1 MKLKVLHLISST
13 GFFGAEN
20 VVVTLALEQAR
31 LGLDARVGVFRNSSN
46 PYTEVAEAAEREGV
60 KSVVF
65 DCSGKF
71 DAGAVMRIR
80 AYIKEEGIGL
90 VHSHGYKSN
99 FYALLAA
106 KLAGVKAAAT
116 CHNWTKTSGKMI
128 GYMFLDRFLLR
139 RFDIVSAVSEQLRS
153 EVLKSGVPAGKVK
166 YIPNGIDTVKFA
178 PTGARGKVRSGLGI
192 QEDAAVIGSLGRMS
206 VEKGYGEL
214 IEALPSILEE
224 VPGAVLL
231 LAGEGPDRP
240 QFEAAAAAAGVS
252 GKVIF
257 AGMSKDAS
265 GLLEAMDVFILPS
278 RNEGMPL
285 ALLEAMAAGKPV
297 IATGIGAIPAVI
309 TSGSNG
315 ILIAGQHPGD
325 IAGAVKSLLKDRG
338 AAARMAAAGRET
350 VKGRFSA
357 REMAEQF
364 ISLYGAE

>member
-20 VVVTLALEQAR
+20 VVVTLAREQAR

-46 PYTEVAEAAEREGV
+46 PYTEVAEFVSREGV
-60 KSVVF
+60 KSVIF

-71 DAGAVMRIR
+71 DPGAVMRIR
-80 AYIKEEGIGL
+80 TYIKEEGIGL

-106 KLAGVKAAAT
+106 RLAGAKAAAT

-139 RFDIVSAVSEQLRS
+139 RFDIVSTVSEQLKS
-153 EVLKSGVPAGKVK
+153 EVLRNGVRAGRVR
-166 YIPNGIDTVKFA
+166 YIPNGIDTGKFE
-178 PTGARGKVRSGLGI
+178 PTGARGKIRSGLGI
-192 QEDAAVIGSLGRMS
+192 PEDALVIGSLGRMS
-206 VEKGYGEL
+206 EEKGYGEL

-224 VPGAVLL
+224 FPGAVLL
-231 LAGEGPDRP
+231 LAGAGPDRP

-257 AGMSKDAS
+257 AGMRKDAP

-278 RNEGMPL
+278 RNEGMPM
-285 ALLEAMAAGKPV
+285 ALLEAMAAGRPV
-297 IATGIGAIPAVI
+297 IATGIGAIPDVI
-309 TSGSNG
+309 NSGKNG
-315 ILIAGQHPGD
+315 LLIDGQEPGL
-325 IAGAVKSLLKDRG
+325 IAGAVKSLLKDKDS
-338 AAARMAAAGRET
+338 ADRMAAAGLET
-350 VKGRFSA
+350 VVRRFSA
-357 REMAEQF
+357 RGMAEQF